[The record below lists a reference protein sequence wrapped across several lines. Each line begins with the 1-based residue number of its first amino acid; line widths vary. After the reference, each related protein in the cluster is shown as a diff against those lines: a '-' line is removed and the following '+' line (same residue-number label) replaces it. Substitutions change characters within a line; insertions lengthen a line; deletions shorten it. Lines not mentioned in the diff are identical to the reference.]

1 MNEASLS
8 PGMGQGGLES
18 IPPPLS
24 CSRGKDSKDKQKRR
38 RGSPRPPSDPLGPAN
53 RSGTGKYELGQ
64 RQQRP
69 RRMKPPGM
77 GLSMGTGVRPAGGLQ
92 DIDDGLICCASLL
105 KGGKQMTVLHETL
118 RVGERP

>member
-1 MNEASLS
+1 MHPTTPCRV
-8 PGMGQGGLES
+8 PGGGTARISRISRKEGEEVPGRPAIHSDRPIVQGL
-18 IPPPLS
+18 
-24 CSRGKDSKDKQKRR
+24 
-38 RGSPRPPSDPLGPAN
+38 
-53 RSGTGKYELGQ
+53 GKYELGQ

-105 KGGKQMTVLHETL
+105 KLKGGKQMSVLHETL
-118 RVGERP
+118 RIGQRP